1 MNDRFGWLLRAE
13 WTKLR
18 TVRGWIVGIAASA
31 VLIVGFGLLSAA
43 GNEGPIGPDGAE
55 VDPASRAAPVGPDG
69 NSVNDHFYFVH
80 RPLTGDGSITVRVTS
95 LTESPLFGMP
105 SSTQGRQPWTKA
117 GVIVKESTVPGSA
130 YAAAMVMG
138 GHGVRMQYN
147 YTGDIAGPAR
157 SESPQWL
164 RLARAGD
171 TLTGYASPD
180 GTTWSEIASVS
191 LAGLPNTVQIGLFV
205 ASPGYEE
212 FAQHLGGI
220 SSGGFPSLGRATF
233 DNLGVDGQLGAEWK
247 GVEVGGDTRAGSQR
261 TGSFEVAGDTFT
273 VFGSGNIAPEVPGP
287 NRAAERTLIGAF
299 VALIVIVV
307 VAVLF
312 VTTEYRRG
320 LIRSSLAASP
330 RRGRI
335 LTAKAIVIGGVTFVV
350 GLAAAAFTLPVTT
363 WLLRRNGIV
372 LAQASTL
379 TEVRIVVGTA
389 ALLAVV
395 AVLALALGT
404 ILRRSVG
411 AVAAVIVLTVLPY
424 LLTIAGVLPVVAAQW
439 VLRLTPA
446 AAFAVQQSIP
456 AYPQVD
462 QAYWPSFGFYPLAP
476 WAGFAVLC
484 VWAGLALG
492 LAGYL
497 LNRRDA

>member
-13 WTKLR
+13 WTKFR
-18 TVRGWIVGIAASA
+18 TVRGWIVGICAAA
-31 VLIVGFGLLSAA
+31 GLMVGFGLLGAA
-43 GNEGPIGPDGAE
+43 GNQGPARPDGAD
-55 VDPASRAAPVGPDG
+55 VDLANRAAPVGPDG
-69 NSVNDHFYFVH
+69 TSVNDHFYFVH
-80 RPLTGDGSITVRVTS
+80 RSLTGDGSITVRVTS
-95 LTESPLFGMP
+95 LTETPLDGMP
-105 SSTQGRQPWTKA
+105 KSTQGRQPWTKA

-147 YTGDIAGPAR
+147 YTGDIAGPA
-157 SESPQWL
+157 SSVSPQWL

-180 GTTWSEIASVS
+180 GTAWSDIGRVR
-191 LAGLPNTVQIGLFV
+191 LAGLPDTVQIGLFV
-205 ASPGYEE
+205 ASPGYQV

-220 SSGGFPSLGRATF
+220 SSAGFPTLGRATF
-233 DNLGVDGQLGAEWK
+233 DNLGVDGQPGVEWK
-247 GVEVGGDTRAGSQR
+247 GVEVGGDTRMGSPE
-261 TGSFEVAGDTFT
+261 TGSFEVSGGTYT
-273 VFGSGNIAPEVPGP
+273 VRGSGNMAPEVATE
-287 NRAAERTLIGAF
+287 RTIERTLVGAF
-299 VALIVIVV
+299 IALTVLVVI
-307 VAVLF
+307 AVLF

-320 LIRSSLAASP
+320 LIRTSLAASP

-335 LTAKAIVIGGVTFVV
+335 LAAKAIVIGGVTFVV
-350 GLAAAAFTLPVTT
+350 GLVAAAITLPLAKS
-363 WLLRRNGIV
+363 LLRDNGV
-372 LAQASTL
+372 FLVRASTL

-411 AVAAVIVLTVLPY
+411 AVAAAILLTVLPY
-424 LLTIAGVLPVVAAQW
+424 LLTVAGVLPVVAAQW

-462 QAYWPSFGFYPLAP
+462 QAYTPAFGFYPLAP

-484 VWAGLALG
+484 GWTAVALG
-492 LAGYL
+492 LAGHL
-497 LNRRDA
+497 LRRRDA